1 MAKYEPSEWQF
12 ESKTIEIYPA
22 AKVSEMTVS
31 QLRQALCFMIE
42 NQENVSTKLYDAL
55 EILSIER

>member
-42 NQENVSTKLYDAL
+42 NQENVSTKL
-55 EILSIER
+55 